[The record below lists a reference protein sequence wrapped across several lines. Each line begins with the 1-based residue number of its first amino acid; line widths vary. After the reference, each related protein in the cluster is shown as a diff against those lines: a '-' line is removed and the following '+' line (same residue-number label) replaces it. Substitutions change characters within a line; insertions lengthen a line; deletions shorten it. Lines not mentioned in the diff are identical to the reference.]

1 VPIARQTPSARVR
14 APRVAVL
21 LGAASALLMACGG
34 SNTVNPA
41 IPAAEAA
48 LAAGDIECIDGKIQS
63 AGSSAQANAITEWV
77 NVYQTACP
85 ESTIDYQPVGSG
97 AGVEA
102 FVSAQTSFGGTD
114 KAVTDED
121 MDAARERCGDNPA
134 INIPLVGGAIAVAY
148 HLDGV
153 DELVLDPATL
163 SGIFASD
170 ITRWDDPAIAALNPG
185 VSLPDAAIAQFHRS
199 DSSGTT
205 ANFSDYLEA
214 TAPDAWDYDT
224 GKEWTAP
231 GGQGAKGSDQVIA
244 SVAQT
249 PNSIGYVELSYILD
263 AINAKPVAI
272 DQGAGPVLPTADNAS
287 VTLASSEATGDDGDI
302 VLSIDYTTQVPG
314 AYPISIV
321 TYEIVCVSGLEDGQ
335 NPELVAQFLAFAAS
349 DSGQQLLG
357 EIGYVPLSGELLDAV
372 RTSVGLVVE
381 GAGR

>member
-1 VPIARQTPSARVR
+1 MR
-14 APRVAVL
+14 PRVSPRFAATRGFVVVL
-21 LGAASALLMACGG
+21 AATSVSLAGCG
-34 SNTVNPA
+34 SSTTVNPA

-48 LAAGDIECIDGKIQS
+48 MAAGDITCIDGKIQA

-102 FVSAQTSFGGTD
+102 FLSAQTSFGGTD
-114 KAVTDED
+114 KPVVEED
-121 MDAARERCGDNPA
+121 LAAAADRCGGNPA
-134 INIPLVGGAIAVAY
+134 LNIPLVGGAIAVAY
-148 HLDGV
+148 HLEGI
-153 DELVLDPATL
+153 DELTLDPATL
-163 SGIFASD
+163 AGIFSSD
-170 ITRWDDPAIAALNPG
+170 ITRWNDPAIVALNPT
-185 VSLPDAAIAQFHRS
+185 VELPDAAIAQFHRS

-272 DQGAGPVLPTADNAS
+272 DQGAGPVLPTAENAS
-287 VTLASSEATGDDGDI
+287 VTLSSSPSINDDGNIILD
-302 VLSIDYTTQVPG
+302 IDYTTQVPG

-321 TYEIVCVSGLEDGQ
+321 TYEIVCSAGLDADQ
-335 NPELVAQFLAFAAS
+335 NPELVGEFLAFTSS

-357 EIGYVPLSGELLDAV
+357 DIGYVPLSGDLLTGV
-372 RTSVGLVVE
+372 RGSIETVVA

>member
-1 VPIARQTPSARVR
+1 MPIARQTPSARVR

-302 VLSIDYTTQVPG
+302 VLSIDYTTQVSG

-372 RTSVGLVVE
+372 RTSVDLVVE